1 MRAMFLRDNLDK
13 LIGAYGDIDITVV
26 LQDYLGRPNYEI
38 EKIIV
43 PHVRDFEKETT
54 AEMLIS

>member
-1 MRAMFLRDNLDK
+1 MFLRDNLDK